1 MLAISA
7 ALDRAVRAVATAV
20 GAAPRVYLAGGDAV
34 ELAPWLETK
43 VEARADLVLEGL
55 ALFAAEHASPQTKG
69 R

>member
-7 ALDRAVRAVATAV
+7 ALDRAVHTVAVAL
-20 GAAPRVYLAGGDAV
+20 GATPRVYLTGGDATPLR
-34 ELAPWLETK
+34 EWLETQI
-43 VEARADLVLEGL
+43 EPRADLVLEGL